1 MTTKSLIVPDL
12 PSYEGA
18 GPFTSYTAAVVQA
31 APVFLDLEA
40 SIDKADTLI
49 AEAAG
54 QGASLVVFPELWLPG
69 YPWWIW
75 LDGPAWAM
83 RNGYDLR
90 YREQALVYGSP
101 QALRLAES
109 ARRHRVTVIM
119 GLVEREAGT
128 LYIAQ
133 WAIGPDGKTLG
144 TRRKLK
150 PGAIERATFGEGGA
164 TDLQVWSTTAGKLG
178 ALCCAEHRHPL
189 FRYALQQQ
197 GEQVHVA
204 AWPSFSVYQ
213 PFATGVS
220 ASTNLTLS
228 RSYAAEA
235 GCYVLAACS
244 VLPEATCAALCDT
257 DAKRQWLAPGGGHSQ
272 IFGPDG
278 SPLCEPLG
286 EHTEGLL
293 YATITHDR
301 ILAAKGAYDGIGHSH
316 RPDVVGLWR
325 PDTCL
330 SPSAPAAGHHMLSG
344 AAGDQEPT

>member
-1 MTTKSLIVPDL
+1 MTTKYSIDPEPL
-12 PSYEGA
+12 PRGGA
-18 GPFTSYTAAVVQA
+18 GPFASYTAAVVQA
-31 APVFLDLEA
+31 APVFLDLNA
-40 SIDKADTLI
+40 SIDKANTLI
-49 AEAAG
+49 AEAAR

-101 QALRLAES
+101 QAQRLAES
-109 ARRHRVTVIM
+109 ARRHRVIVVM

-133 WAIGPDGKTLG
+133 WAIGPDGETLG

-164 TDLQVWSTTAGKLG
+164 NDLPVWSTAAGNVG

-244 VLPEATCAALCDT
+244 VLPEAACAALCDT
-257 DAKRQWLAPGGGHSQ
+257 DAKRQWLMPGGGHSQ

-293 YATITHDR
+293 YANIEHAR

-325 PDTCL
+325 AAACRP
-330 SPSAPAAGHHMLSG
+330 PSAPGTGDHAIPGTL
-344 AAGDQEPT
+344 GDQEPT

>member
-1 MTTKSLIVPDL
+1 MTTKL
-12 PSYEGA
+12 PLSPSPALSDVDE
-18 GPFTSYTAAVVQA
+18 PFNDFTAAVVQA

-40 SIDKADTLI
+40 SIDKAETLI
-49 AEAAG
+49 ADAASH
-54 QGASLVVFPELWLPG
+54 GAGLVVFPELWLPG

-83 RNGYDLR
+83 RTGYDLR
-90 YREQALVYGSP
+90 YREQALVHGSP
-101 QALRLAES
+101 QARRLAEA
-109 ARRHRVTVIM
+109 ARRHRVTVVM
-119 GLVEREAGT
+119 GLAERAAGT

-133 WAIGPDGKTLG
+133 WAIGPGGETLG

-164 TDLQVWSTTAGKLG
+164 NELQAWPSPVGKLG

-197 GEQVHVA
+197 GEQVHIA

-220 ASTNLTLS
+220 AATNLTLS
-228 RSYAAEA
+228 RSYAAEG

-244 VLPEATCAALCDT
+244 VLPEDTCAILCDT
-257 DAKRQWLAPGGGHSQ
+257 EVKRQWLTPGGGHSQ

-293 YATITHDR
+293 YARIEHAR

-325 PDTCL
+325 ADASGPT
-330 SPSAPAAGHHMLSG
+330 SP
-344 AAGDQEPT
+344 